1 MFLTGCDG
9 GDCNRDHDHHESC
22 LIYSGLVGTEGTELQ
37 TSVVAGAPDETKRRT
52 HDCISPMIEDAGIR
66 KPTIMVDPLR
76 PPSALWRPPPRSSMS
91 LQEEGR
97 NSAPFSP
104 PSDILEAETA
114 EMALAPHK
122 SAMRS
127 SGRRWETSAMGQ

>member
-52 HDCISPMIEDAGIR
+52 HDCLSPIIGARATIRQTACGRSLFSQHTAIR

-76 PPSALWRPPPRSSMS
+76 SIVRTWRPAWAGVS
-91 LQEEGR
+91 LQEIRR
-97 NSAPFSP
+97 NFAAFSL
-104 PSDILEAETA
+104 PSDMLE
-114 EMALAPHK
+114 
-122 SAMRS
+122 
-127 SGRRWETSAMGQ
+127 